1 MSHILGK
8 KTPDYYREYYSLTS
22 EGEVH
27 EVQAK
32 LQIAAW
38 MGVIDTPDLDA
49 VEVRR
54 KQKNDSIKAKLA
66 KGEIVY
72 GLTHYTPSMYLQYE
86 LTRFK
91 LDFTVYKGEKVG
103 TYLYQEFTE
112 EEKRAFYEN
121 NPDLVTRYFG
131 DSFGYE
137 EVCMIIEKRLKEK
150 EYESIVQDLL
160 CKYEV

>member
-121 NPDLVTRYFG
+121 NPDLFTRYFG
-131 DSFGYE
+131 DSFEYE

>member
-1 MSHILGK
+1 MSYIFGK
-8 KTPDYYREYYSLTS
+8 KTPDYYREYYSLATES
-22 EGEVH
+22 EVC

-32 LQIAAW
+32 LQIATW
-38 MGVIDTPDLDA
+38 MGVIDTPNLDA

-66 KGEIVY
+66 KGETVY

-91 LDFTVYKGEKVG
+91 LDFTVYKGEKIV
-103 TYLYQEFTE
+103 TYPYQEFPE

-121 NPDLVTRYFG
+121 NPDLFTRYFG

-137 EVCMIIEKRLKEK
+137 EVSMIIEKRLKEK

>member
-1 MSHILGK
+1 MSHIFGK

-32 LQIAAW
+32 LQIATW

-54 KQKNDSIKAKLA
+54 KQKNDSIKAKLE

-103 TYLYQEFTE
+103 PYPYQEFKE

-121 NPDLVTRYFG
+121 NPDLFTRYFG

-137 EVCMIIEKRLKEK
+137 EVSMIIEKRLKEK

>member
-91 LDFTVYKGEKVG
+91 LDFTVYKG
-103 TYLYQEFTE
+103 
-112 EEKRAFYEN
+112 
-121 NPDLVTRYFG
+121 
-131 DSFGYE
+131 
-137 EVCMIIEKRLKEK
+137 
-150 EYESIVQDLL
+150 
-160 CKYEV
+160 

>member
-121 NPDLVTRYFG
+121 NPDLFTRYFG